1 MRRPTPLPFV
11 TVIALSLTAAAC
23 SKSAADSK
31 PDVSTTATAS
41 TPPPASSASADA
53 SVTRDASAD
62 SGFALSPPSAD
73 GWAETKV
80 SKAKL
85 VVRIPTGATTPAD
98 RAGFD
103 DKFVG
108 AYFRVM
114 MPSGYDVLFAER
126 HGASKTTDI
135 TTERLAFKAKTKGKG
150 VFLYDSED
158 AIVTLRDD
166 GPPAGKYCEVTAC
179 GKLGGRPI
187 CASGAGSREDGTQIK
202 NMTETECLAV
212 VTIARSIRDL

>member
-1 MRRPTPLPFV
+1 MRRSTPLAFV
-11 TVIALSLTAAAC
+11 TVIALCAMAAAC
-23 SKSAADSK
+23 DKNAADSTK
-31 PDVSTTATAS
+31 TDAAPPPTAS
-41 TPPPASSASADA
+41 APTP
-53 SVTRDASAD
+53 DASAARD
-62 SGFALSPPSAD
+62 AGADGGFALAPPSAD
-73 GWAETKV
+73 GFTETKI

-85 VVRIPTGATTPAD
+85 VVRIPTGATAPAD

-108 AYFRVM
+108 AYFRVV

-126 HGASKTTDI
+126 HGASPTTDI

-150 VFLYDSED
+150 VFLYDAEE
-158 AIVTLRDD
+158 AIVTLRDE
-166 GPPAGKYCEVTAC
+166 GPPTGKHCEVTAC

-187 CASGAGSREDGTQIK
+187 CASGAGSRDEGTQIK

-212 VTIARSIRDL
+212 VTIARSIREL